1 MRTTHCV
8 RAGWLVGALG
18 ACIVLAGTAGAQTL
32 NTERPGSLL
41 IFPKVSC
48 SGQRDTV
55 IQVSNTGNM
64 PDTLHCF
71 YLNGAPGR
79 NGRPLC
85 TSTDFLI
92 TLTKQQ
98 PTHWHVCTGRSTLPL
113 AGAPD
118 IPCAAPSGVMCQS
131 DQAGLSPGIIPPVTD
146 GFEGALVCAESD
158 EDGTPLI
165 MNAVKGEAT
174 IEGPGPD
181 VSKYNGL
188 AFQGSASK
196 SNNDDTLDL
205 DGVEYA
211 ACPADERFNFIP
223 AGQNDPVIEEIG
235 NGGVCSISTTIGCN
249 PHTPPNCPI
258 GETCIPGRS
267 SVANNLT
274 VLPCKLN
281 FAAGTVSSVALDFSG
296 TDEFETTFSGST
308 TISCWGTFTLA
319 PPIIGAIA
327 SQFATVDISSPAGSP
342 FVAVGESFHV
352 DSVGNTAAASVNL
365 ITDGSDPSGQIRIY

>member
-18 ACIVLAGTAGAQTL
+18 ACIVLAGTAGAQSL
-32 NTERPGSLL
+32 NSERPGSLL
-41 IFPKVSC
+41 MFPKVSC

-55 IQVSNTGNM
+55 IQISNTGNM

-98 PTHWHVCTGRSTLPL
+98 PTHWHVCTGRSPFTAML
-113 AGAPD
+113 APD
-118 IPCAAPSGVMCQS
+118 AATTS
-131 DQAGLSPGIIPPVTD
+131 DNLESLDAAGLSPGNIPPVID

-158 EDGTPLI
+158 EEGTPMIL
-165 MNAVKGEAT
+165 NAVKGEAT

-188 AFQGSASK
+188 AFQGSAAH
-196 SNNDDTLDL
+196 SNGDDTLDL
-205 DGVEYA
+205 NGVEYA
-211 ACPADERFNFIP
+211 ACPAESRFNFIP
-223 AGQNDPVIEEIG
+223 AGQNDPIIEEIG
-235 NGGVCSISTTIGCN
+235 NGGVCNVTTTQGCN
-249 PHTPPNCPI
+249 PNTGPSCPI
-258 GETCIPGRS
+258 GQVCVPGHS
-267 SVANNLT
+267 SVANNIT

-281 FAAGTVSSVALDFSG
+281 FEAGTISNVALNFSG
-296 TDEFETTFSGST
+296 TDEFETVFSGST

-327 SQFATVDISSPAGSP
+327 SRFASVELSSPEGSP

-365 ITDGSDPSGQIRIY
+365 ITEDSDPSGQIRIY